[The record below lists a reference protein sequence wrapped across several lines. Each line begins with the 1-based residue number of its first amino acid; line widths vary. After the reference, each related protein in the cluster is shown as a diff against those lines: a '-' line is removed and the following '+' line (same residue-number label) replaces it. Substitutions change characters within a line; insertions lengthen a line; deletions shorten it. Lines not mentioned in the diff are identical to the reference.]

1 MTTISRLSRRD
12 KLLCGIYLVL
22 AIAAVV
28 FAFGNTLAYM
38 LSDGNAGLTGFFA
51 AGYVNY
57 ATSSL
62 TNDLLIVALAAT
74 VLMIAEGRRLGVRYL
89 WAYVAAGFVIAIS
102 VSFPLFLIARH
113 LKLAERNMM
122 TDNQTRLNQ

>member
-1 MTTISRLSRRD
+1 MTTISRLSKTD

-22 AIAAVV
+22 AVAALA
-28 FAFGNTLAYM
+28 FTFGNTIAYM
-38 LSDGNAGLTGFFA
+38 LSEGNGGLTGFFA

-74 VLMIAEGRRLGVRYL
+74 VLTIAEGRRLRVRYL
-89 WAYVAAGFVIAIS
+89 WAYVAAGFVVAIS
-102 VSFPLFLIARH
+102 VSFPLFLIARQ
-113 LKLAERNMM
+113 LKLAAKETSMP
-122 TDNQTRLNQ
+122 

>member
-1 MTTISRLSRRD
+1 MTTISRLPRTD

-22 AIAAVV
+22 AIAALV
-28 FAFGNTLAYM
+28 FAFGNTVAYM
-38 LSDGNAGLTGFFA
+38 LSEGNGGLTGFFA

-102 VSFPLFLIARH
+102 VSFPLFLIARQ
-113 LKLAERNMM
+113 LKLADRN
-122 TDNQTRLNQ
+122 RLSTN

>member
-1 MTTISRLSRRD
+1 MTTISRLSRTD
-12 KLLCGIYLVL
+12 KVLCGIYLVL
-22 AIAAVV
+22 AVAALL
-28 FAFGNTLAYM
+28 FAFGNTVAYM
-38 LSDGNAGLTGFFA
+38 LSDGNGGLTGFFA

-62 TNDLLIVALAAT
+62 TNDLLIVALTAT
-74 VLMIAEGRRLGVRYL
+74 VLMIAEGRRLGVRFV
-89 WAYVAAGFVIAIS
+89 WAYVAAGFLIAIS
-102 VSFPLFLIARH
+102 VSFPLFLIARQ

>member
-1 MTTISRLSRRD
+1 MTTFSRLSRSD

-22 AIAAVV
+22 AIAALV
-28 FAFGNTLAYM
+28 FAFGNTVAYM
-38 LSDGNAGLTGFFA
+38 LSDGNGGLPGFFA

-74 VLMIAEGRRLGVRYL
+74 VLMIAEGRRLGVRYV

-102 VSFPLFLIARH
+102 VSFPLFLIARQ
-113 LKLAERNMM
+113 LKLSERNSLAA
-122 TDNQTRLNQ
+122 N

>member
-1 MTTISRLSRRD
+1 MTTISRLSKTD
-12 KLLCGIYLVL
+12 KLLCCIYLVL
-22 AIAAVV
+22 AVAALI
-28 FAFGNTLAYM
+28 FAFGNTIAYM
-38 LSDGNAGLTGFFA
+38 LSEGNGGLTGFFA

-62 TNDLLIVALAAT
+62 TNDLLVVALAAT

-102 VSFPLFLIARH
+102 VSFPLFLVARQ
-113 LKLAERNMM
+113 LKLAVHKSSEP
-122 TDNQTRLNQ
+122 

>member
-1 MTTISRLSRRD
+1 MTTISRLSRTD

-22 AIAAVV
+22 AIAALV
-28 FAFGNTLAYM
+28 FAFGNTVAYM
-38 LSDGNAGLTGFFA
+38 LSEGNAGLTGFFA

-102 VSFPLFLIARH
+102 VSFPLFLIARQ
-113 LKLAERNMM
+113 LKLADRN
-122 TDNQTRLNQ
+122 RLSTN

>member
-1 MTTISRLSRRD
+1 MTTISRLPRTD

-22 AIAAVV
+22 AIAALV
-28 FAFGNTLAYM
+28 FVFGNTVAYM
-38 LSDGNAGLTGFFA
+38 LSEGNGGLTGFFA

-102 VSFPLFLIARH
+102 VSFPLFLIARQ
-113 LKLAERNMM
+113 LKLADRN
-122 TDNQTRLNQ
+122 RLSTN

>member
-1 MTTISRLSRRD
+1 MTTISRLSRTD
-12 KLLCGIYLVL
+12 KLLCAIYLVL
-22 AIAAVV
+22 AIAALV
-28 FAFGNTLAYM
+28 FAFGNTVAYM
-38 LSDGNAGLTGFFA
+38 LSDDNGGLTGFFA

-102 VSFPLFLIARH
+102 VSLPLFLIARQ
-113 LKLAERNMM
+113 LKLAEREAS
-122 TDNQTRLNQ
+122 RGG

>member
-1 MTTISRLSRRD
+1 MTTISRLSRTD
-12 KLLCGIYLVL
+12 KLLCAIYLVL
-22 AIAAVV
+22 AIAALV
-28 FAFGNTLAYM
+28 FAFGNTVAYM
-38 LSDGNAGLTGFFA
+38 LSDDNGGLTGFFA

-102 VSFPLFLIARH
+102 VSLPLFLIARQ
-113 LKLAERNMM
+113 LKLAEREAS
-122 TDNQTRLNQ
+122 RG